1 MSNLE
6 IVYNTLK
13 AQKIPDP
20 LAKLMTSQAQLESAN
35 FTSRVF
41 KTNNNAFGYKYVKQ
55 KIATQGL
62 PAPKNEGGYYAN
74 YKTVSDSAL
83 ELANYVKRRFKEKRF
98 PPLETITSARQYA
111 DLLTNVGYHTST
123 RDSYVKGVEYYF
135 NRLKDIVIKQSTPLL
150 SIALIIGI
158 FFLINKKR

>member
-6 IVYNTLK
+6 TVYNTLK

-20 LAKLMTSQAQLESAN
+20 LAKLMTAQAQLESAN

-41 KTNNNAFGYKYVKQ
+41 LTNKNAFGYKYLKQ
-55 KIATQGL
+55 KIASQGL

-83 ELANYVKRRFKEKRF
+83 ELANYVKRRLKEKRF

-111 DLLTNVGYHTST
+111 NLLKDVGYHTST
-123 RDSYVKGVEYYF
+123 RESYIKGVEYYF
-135 NRLKDIVIKQSTPLL
+135 NRLKDIVIKQSPLL
-150 SIALIIGI
+150 SIAFIIGI

>member
-41 KTNNNAFGYKYVKQ
+41 KTNNNAFGYKYVQQ

-83 ELANYVKRRFKEKRF
+83 ELANYVKRRLKEKRF

-123 RDSYVKGVEYYF
+123 RESYVKGVEYYF
-135 NRLKDIVIKQSTPLL
+135 NKLKDIIIKQSTPLL
-150 SIALIIGI
+150 SIAFIIGI